1 LDQAPPTHPVPP
13 GNGDPDAGQAPAAEL
28 SAGGEPSSLDLG
40 PHGDLTSADAPGRT
54 RPRFEELP
62 PGPPR
67 WPGWVVAALGF
78 VVAVGGLVEVTFIT
92 VQQPGASLAL
102 GAWITIFGLAA
113 TAGGLGWVALAAIT
127 RRRVLPPDRYR
138 GPSIFVLL
146 AFVIVLGNLGV
157 PVIFLAG
164 GDLNHLAGPGV
175 AAVLILLTPASFLIT
190 VGVFSLVPRAL
201 VGVRL
206 TDGAAT
212 GRCLGIGVLIG
223 LVAAF
228 AADLLLL
235 GVSFLIKLL
244 TGSEPNGEQAVV
256 NLARDLPPV
265 IAILALVVVAPLAEE
280 LFFRVLVLNAWE
292 REYGTTRAV
301 IGSSL
306 LFAFIHLLGGS
317 WLALVAIVPLGFL
330 LGLIYAR
337 WRSLPLN
344 LGVHAGFNLLAAI
357 ALIANR

>member
-1 LDQAPPTHPVPP
+1 LDQAPPAHPVPP
-13 GNGDPDAGQAPAAEL
+13 ENGDPDAQQAPATEL
-28 SAGGEPSSLDLG
+28 SAGGEPSSLDLS
-40 PHGDLTSADAPGRT
+40 PHGELTSADAPGRT

-78 VVAVGGLVEVTFIT
+78 IVAIGGLVQVTFVT

-102 GAWITIFGLAA
+102 GAWITILGLAA
-113 TAGGLGWVALAAIT
+113 TAGGLGWLALAAII

-175 AAVLILLTPASFLIT
+175 AAVLILLTPASFLIA
-190 VGVFSLVPRAL
+190 VGVFSIVPRAL

-212 GRCLGIGVLIG
+212 GRRLGIGVLIG

-228 AADLLLL
+228 AADLLLI